1 MPRYTEFLLLF
12 LEGSLVVSRRS
23 IREIAWNPVY
33 DAFSPQHKREGSLC
47 TPSSATPPPSRGF
60 LLLLSVWSIPTSAL
74 SSRETRRKLP
84 LDGRGSLHWNSGKG
98 VDMSGPHDFLPEPL
112 APLYSDAE
120 INGFFSTWEC
130 ARESNKELSWPNW
143 RGCRRGGPHFFTLR
157 EVLKSSGFLWNI
169 VNRVGRSDP
178 FFFFSIF

>member
-120 INGFFSTWEC
+120 INGFFLDVRV
-130 ARESNKELSWPNW
+130 RERVKQRIIVTELEGVQEG
-143 RGCRRGGPHFFTLR
+143 RTAFFHVTGSFK
-157 EVLKSSGFLWNI
+157 VVGISLKYRQPS
-169 VNRVGRSDP
+169 R
-178 FFFFSIF
+178 